1 MPKAPPVNLTA
12 RINSAMAA
20 MNKKPAPAAKKA
32 KDVAMRAMYA
42 KGKPGMTSK
51 KATAKQ
57 RSGKAY

>member
-1 MPKAPPVNLTA
+1 MPKAPPVNLSS
-12 RINSAMAA
+12 RIAG
-20 MNKKPAPAAKKA
+20 MNKKPAAKKAPA

-57 RSGKAY
+57 RPGKAY

>member
-1 MPKAPPVNLTA
+1 MPKAPPVNLSA
-12 RINSAMAA
+12 RMAA
-20 MNKKPAPAAKKA
+20 MNKKPAAKKA